1 MSKLQ
6 PEQVY
11 PTDLTDAQWD
21 VIAPLLPKHS
31 GRGKPA
37 TVDKRRILNALF
49 YLLRTGCPW
58 RYLPRDFPKWGA
70 VRYYFDKWTDD
81 GTWVRLNDA
90 LREAERERQGR
101 HPHPSAAILDSQ
113 SVKTTEVGG
122 TRGYDA
128 GKKGGGAQAPGGG
141 RYPGLAA
148 THGGSRR

>member
-11 PTDLTDAQWD
+11 PSDLTDAQWD
-21 VIAPLLPKHS
+21 VIAPLLPQQT

-37 TVDKRRILNALF
+37 TVPKRHILNGLL
-49 YLLRTGCPW
+49 YLLRTGCGW
-58 RYLPRDFPKWGA
+58 RYLPRDLPQWGA
-70 VRYYFDKWTDD
+70 VRYFFDKWQKD

-90 LREAERERQGR
+90 LREAERERVGR
-101 HPHPSAAILDSQ
+101 HPQPSAAILDSQ

-128 GKKGGGAQAPGGG
+128 GKKGSGAQASNPG
-141 RYPGLAA
+141 RHARQPAA
-148 THGGSRR
+148 R